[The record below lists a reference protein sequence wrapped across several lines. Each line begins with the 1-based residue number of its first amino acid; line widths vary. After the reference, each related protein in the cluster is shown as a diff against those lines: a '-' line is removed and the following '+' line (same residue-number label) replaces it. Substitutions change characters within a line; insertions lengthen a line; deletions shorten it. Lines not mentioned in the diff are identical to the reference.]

1 MATVEEAVR
10 KTVESLREVP
20 RKWTEDLETV
30 NDKLAN
36 LSNGRHTIRL
46 KVDLEREKASLENSI
61 FKRESGQDL
70 EEYQKVSTMYTK
82 RMKKLKDDKARGEIV
97 DSLINISSSQS
108 HQRYR
113 KRSDLDRAIR
123 MASRTEI
130 NELQRHSVIDEF
142 LSDFH
147 SAVPPVYLMHGDMC
161 PNCNEIMKKDTN
173 GGALVCRICGVTS
186 VIQDSTAG
194 VVSFCDDV
202 EYANF
207 TYKRGNHFQEWVNT
221 TMAKQSCEVPKEIID
236 DVMKTLARD
245 RVSPSDVNARR
256 VRDILKELKL
266 RKWYE
271 HSMRIACTLT
281 GREPPR
287 MTPEMEE
294 KLKLRF
300 SQIQEPF
307 EIFREELLP
316 QRKNFLSYSYVLFKL
331 CELEGLDEFKQ
342 CFSLLKGRDK
352 LYKQDQLWKVICE
365 YLNWAFTPSI

>member
-1 MATVEEAVR
+1 MTTRSMATVEEAVR

-97 DSLINISSSQS
+97 DSLINISSSQN

-194 VVSFCDDV
+194 AVPFCDDALDA

-207 TYKRGNHFQEWVNT
+207 THKRGVGCRRGGHEEWVPWGVFVLFWLFFVRIQ
-221 TMAKQSCEVPKEIID
+221 AIFALLELGAVCVFFAELCVFGEFLFYFLFGCSK
-236 DVMKTLARD
+236 
-245 RVSPSDVNARR
+245 NAIS
-256 VRDILKELKL
+256 V
-266 RKWYE
+266 
-271 HSMRIACTLT
+271 RIAWFA
-281 GREPPR
+281 
-287 MTPEMEE
+287 
-294 KLKLRF
+294 RF
-300 SQIQEPF
+300 IWRF
-307 EIFREELLP
+307 AWWCLCRRALL
-316 QRKNFLSYSYVLFKL
+316 F
-331 CELEGLDEFKQ
+331 
-342 CFSLLKGRDK
+342 
-352 LYKQDQLWKVICE
+352 
-365 YLNWAFTPSI
+365 